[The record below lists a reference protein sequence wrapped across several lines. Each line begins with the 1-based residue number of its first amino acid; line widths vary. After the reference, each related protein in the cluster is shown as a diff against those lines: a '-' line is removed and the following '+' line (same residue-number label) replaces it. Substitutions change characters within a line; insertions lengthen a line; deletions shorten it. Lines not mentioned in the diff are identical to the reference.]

1 MTPLLTRIAREK
13 RFILIPLLLALV
25 VNIGVFL
32 LVVRPMGS
40 RSAGAAES
48 AAAATVAVATAERD
62 QVAAAELVAA
72 KARADEALNA
82 FYQKVLPANLTA
94 ARRMTYSSLP
104 ALALRTKV
112 KYATRR
118 FDPVDAEKDARV
130 GGLKIRMVLQGEY
143 ANLRQFIY
151 QLESAPDFVIIDDM
165 TLTEG
170 QAGEALTL
178 HLDLSTYYSV
188 TSNGA

>member
-1 MTPLLTRIAREK
+1 MA
-13 RFILIPLLLALV
+13 
-25 VNIGVFL
+25 
-32 LVVRPMGS
+32 S

-48 AAAATVAVATAERD
+48 AAAATVAVATAERERA
-62 QVAAAELVAA
+62 AAAELVAA

-112 KYATRR
+112 RYATRR
-118 FDPVDAEKDARV
+118 FDPLEGEKEARV

-151 QLESAPDFVIIDDM
+151 QLESAPEFVIIDEM

-170 QAGEALTL
+170 QGGEALTL
-178 HLDLSTYYSV
+178 HLDLSTYYTV
-188 TSNGA
+188 GPNGT

>member
-1 MTPLLTRIAREK
+1 MNPLLQRIAREK
-13 RFILIPLLLALV
+13 RFLLIPLLVLLV
-25 VNIGVFL
+25 VNLIVYL
-32 LVVRPMGS
+32 AIVRPMGN

-48 AAAATVAVATAERD
+48 AAAAKAA
-62 QVAAAELVAA
+62 VAAADHEQAAAKELVAG

-104 ALALRTKV
+104 ALAQRTKV
-112 KYATRR
+112 RYETRR
-118 FDPVDAEKDARV
+118 FDPVEPEKDARV

-151 QLESAPDFVIIDDM
+151 QLESAPEFVIIDDM

-170 QAGEALTL
+170 NTGEMLTL

-188 TSNGA
+188 RPNGA

>member
-1 MTPLLTRIAREK
+1 MTPLLARIVRER
-13 RFILIPLLLALV
+13 RFVLIPLLVALA
-25 VNIGVFL
+25 VNIGVYL
-32 LVVRPMGS
+32 IIVGPMGS
-40 RSAGAAES
+40 RSAGAAEN
-48 AAAATVAVATAERD
+48 AAAAALAVQSADREQA
-62 QVAAAELVAA
+62 VAAELVTG

-82 FYQKVLPANLTA
+82 FYQKVLPADLTA

-112 KYATRR
+112 RYETRR
-118 FDPVDAEKDARV
+118 FDPVEAEKDARV

-151 QLESAPDFVIIDDM
+151 QLESAPEFVIIDDL

-170 QAGEALTL
+170 QAGESLTL
-178 HLDLSTYYSV
+178 HLDLSTYYTV
-188 TSNGA
+188 KANGA